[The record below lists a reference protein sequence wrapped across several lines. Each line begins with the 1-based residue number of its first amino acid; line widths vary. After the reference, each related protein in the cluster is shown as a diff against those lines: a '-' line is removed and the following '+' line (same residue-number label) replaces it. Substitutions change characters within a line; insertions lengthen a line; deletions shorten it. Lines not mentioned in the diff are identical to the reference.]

1 MTEQTKTKASW
12 RSFPSTF
19 WLAIIFEFFERGSYY
34 GMMSILAVYMT
45 DTLQFTKEG
54 VGLITGTVIPFLIY
68 GLPLISGAVA
78 DKLGY
83 RKTLMFAFSLLG
95 IGYIMMSQLDTY
107 GAVFISM
114 VILGM
119 GAGTFK
125 PVISGTIAKVTDEK
139 TSTLGFGIFYWT
151 INLGAFLFPLIIVPI
166 LKGID
171 TSFVFLASA
180 IATGG
185 MLIPTL
191 FLMKEP
197 AKAANAPTQSL
208 KETLKEIFNKI
219 WMVVLDWKFIL
230 FIFIYSWFWIL
241 YFQMFGTVLWYV
253 NDFVDASSLNL
264 FINNLFGTNWLYN
277 IFGFTWKFDVEHV
290 TVINAGTIILLQ
302 IVVSSIVKKTKALP
316 TMLTGIT
323 MATCGMALLAL
334 SSNIWIFAIGIVIF
348 SIGEMTAHPKF
359 ISYLGLIAPPDKKAT
374 YMGFGFLYGVF
385 GSFIGN
391 ILGPI
396 LYTKYIDT
404 PVLKFVGD
412 HLASISST
420 LTVSK
425 ETTVRQAIQIAESV
439 GLTKVE
445 VQSYANTSTLWL
457 IFSGIG
463 VVCII
468 GLIAYEKIIGT
479 RDSQK

>member
-1 MTEQTKTKASW
+1 MTEQTKPKVTLK
-12 RSFPSTF
+12 SFPPTF
-19 WLAIIFEFFERGSYY
+19 WLAILFEFFERGSYY

-45 DTLQFTKEG
+45 DTLTFTKG
-54 VGLITGTVIPFLIY
+54 QVGLITGTVVPFLIY

-83 RKTLMFAFSLLG
+83 RKTLMFAFSMLG
-95 IGYIMMSQLDTY
+95 IGYIMMSQMDAY

-114 VILGM
+114 VILGI

-125 PVISGTIAKVTDEK
+125 PVISGTIAKVTDK
-139 TSTLGFGIFYWT
+139 NTSTLGFGIFYWA

-166 LKGID
+166 LKSID
-171 TSFVFLASA
+171 PSYVFLASA
-180 IATGG
+180 IGTGG

-191 FLMKEP
+191 IFMKEP
-197 AKAANAPTQSL
+197 TKIVGAAVQTIRQTLSEIAK
-208 KETLKEIFNKI
+208 KI
-219 WMVVLDWKFIL
+219 WMVILDWKFIL

-253 NDFVDASSLNL
+253 NDFVDAGSLNH
-264 FINNLFGTNWLYN
+264 FINNIFGSNWLQN
-277 IFGFTWKFDVEHV
+277 SFGFSWKFDVEHV

-302 IVVSSIVKKTKALP
+302 LVVSNIVKRTKALP
-316 TMLTGIT
+316 TMLTGIA
-323 MATCGMALLAL
+323 MATSGMALLAL
-334 SSNIWIFAIGIVIF
+334 SSNIWIFGMGIIIF

-391 ILGPI
+391 ILGPF
-396 LYTKYIDT
+396 LYTKFIDK
-404 PVLKFVGD
+404 PVLQYVGD

-420 LTVSK
+420 LTVTK
-425 ETTVRQAIQIAESV
+425 ETSVKQALVIADQV
-439 GLTKVE
+439 GLSRIS
-445 VQSYANTSTLWL
+445 VQAQAQTAELWL

-463 VVCII
+463 VLCII
-468 GLIAYEKIIGT
+468 GLLLYQKFIGT
-479 RDSQK
+479 REAQS